1 MTQKRAQAVSTYDT
15 PAVAQPGV
23 AASPVK
29 RIRRKD
35 TAPLYRAGYGKPE
48 EMAAY
53 EAHEQVCVRKLGRK
67 SDSSRQRPEVATYS
81 ATSSIKPAPAS
92 HRQAEQGP
100 PKANPNAEASACQV
114 DVRVWR

>member
-1 MTQKRAQAVSTYDT
+1 MTQKRPQAVSTYDT
-15 PAVAQPGV
+15 PAVAQPGA

-53 EAHEQVCVRKLGRK
+53 EAHEQVCLNSFSTPVL
-67 SDSSRQRPEVATYS
+67 
-81 ATSSIKPAPAS
+81 
-92 HRQAEQGP
+92 
-100 PKANPNAEASACQV
+100 
-114 DVRVWR
+114 